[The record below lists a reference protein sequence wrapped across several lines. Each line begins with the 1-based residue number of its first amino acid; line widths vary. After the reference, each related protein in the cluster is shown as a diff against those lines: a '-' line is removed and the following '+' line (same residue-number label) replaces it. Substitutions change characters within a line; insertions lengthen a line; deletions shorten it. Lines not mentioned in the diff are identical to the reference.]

1 MPKQSKPPKP
11 LNWAD
16 FAKKHPES
24 KYETILF
31 PVEIGLKQVNVTQPV
46 QTGEN
51 STDKVPGVFF
61 QFEKTRLSSAK
72 LTSIWTDILT
82 SVSPSETTRI
92 QPLLEQYK
100 DFFEG
105 QDGSNFTPPV
115 GPLDFNEIKRP
126 VVVLIYLNIANWL
139 FSGHKQFECVNNDK
153 ANPLVRQISTFANRR
168 GILFYRGEDDTPKS
182 SDPFKYD
189 FYVTVYQ
196 EDGTATDII
205 IDPRDFPRP
214 P

>member
-1 MPKQSKPPKP
+1 MPKK
-11 LNWAD
+11 LDWID

-31 PVEIGLKQVNVTQPV
+31 PVEIGVSQKIVS
-46 QTGEN
+46 QTSITSRG
-51 STDKVPGVFF
+51 TP
-61 QFEKTRLSSAK
+61 
-72 LTSIWTDILT
+72 LTSKSLFTQFDKKRLPTPRLDAIWDDILN
-82 SVSPSETTRI
+82 SVSPSETAQI
-92 QPLLEQYK
+92 EPLLEQYH
-100 DFFEG
+100 DFFDG
-105 QDGSNFTPPV
+105 QDGGHFTPPP

-126 VVVLIYLNIANWL
+126 VLVIVYLDVANWV
-139 FSGHKQFECVNNDK
+139 FSGHKQFECVNNGK
-153 ANPLVRQISTFANRR
+153 ANPLVRQISTFDNRR